1 MALAQ
6 ENIGWGTAEHWMRMQ
21 FAALRGVDHG
31 GADAVGFP
39 VLHPSYRNPC
49 PRCRA
54 RRAALVG
61 MLVALLP
68 AEVSL
73 VYFRRPVKQVGHVA
87 VPRGADAVREVPSA
101 LLRDLQVAVQLH
113 ACELCGVEVPPT
125 GARIGFFGKADV
137 YPRWC
142 RVCVEASGDLELLE
156 TWDARVMAEH
166 HRRRSLK

>member
-39 VLHPSYRNPC
+39 VLHPSYRNL
-49 PRCRA
+49 A
-54 RRAALVG
+54 HGAAPGVQLWS
-61 MLVALLP
+61 ACLLRSFP

-113 ACELCGVEVPPT
+113 ACELCGVEVPPPCPD
-125 GARIGFFGKADV
+125 RILREGGRLW
-137 YPRWC
+137 RWC